1 MPYVTR
7 GHDDFKCPFRG
18 LRHECVVF
26 QLLCSGNIL
35 IKPGPQ
41 TIGVYNKHDRTEHMT
56 LFTRSTA
63 MSKARN
69 KRRKVDLS
77 DFTAYGPMGV
87 FPTLSKAPPFS
98 STPPSSVFNHI
109 QIDAEGACKP
119 STSRTYLH
127 APPSPTKRNS
137 RVFIQPRWNEEPD
150 VNIDDLLTP
159 AQQDGSLDESDI
171 TQLSETKRRHWRSVI
186 LEPFFMFSFTDMS
199 AFRTN
204 PYCTGQTN
212 IAICTSKN

>member
-1 MPYVTR
+1 
-7 GHDDFKCPFRG
+7 
-18 LRHECVVF
+18 
-26 QLLCSGNIL
+26 
-35 IKPGPQ
+35 
-41 TIGVYNKHDRTEHMT
+41 
-56 LFTRSTA
+56 

-137 RVFIQPRWNEEPD
+137 RVFVQPRWNEEPD

-159 AQQDGSLDESDI
+159 AQQDGLSLDESDI
-171 TQLSETKRRHWRSVI
+171 TQLSETRRRHWRSVI
-186 LEPFFMFSFTDMS
+186 IEPFLCFLLLTCLRSGPTLIALGKRISRFVPPRTDPARRAVQLS
-199 AFRTN
+199 
-204 PYCTGQTN
+204 P
-212 IAICTSKN
+212 